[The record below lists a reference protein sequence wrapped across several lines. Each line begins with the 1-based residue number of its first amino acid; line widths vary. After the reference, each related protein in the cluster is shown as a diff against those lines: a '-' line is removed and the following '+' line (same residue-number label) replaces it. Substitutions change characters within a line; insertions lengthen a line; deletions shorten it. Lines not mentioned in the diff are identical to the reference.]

1 MVERE
6 NLKNRSPM
14 NIPIASRLLGV
25 TITVF
30 VLILTIK
37 SELLEKGI
45 IVLQLVLAVPF
56 LLISMI
62 TNAKI
67 VDIDSLKD
75 YYLSSR
81 VTNSIGISLIIN
93 TFGLLVTNYTAR
105 YIGIIFFVVMILLL
119 SSLLYLDF
127 NKRKLYNELLMITLI
142 FFLGLLPAIFGL

>member
-1 MVERE
+1 
-6 NLKNRSPM
+6 M